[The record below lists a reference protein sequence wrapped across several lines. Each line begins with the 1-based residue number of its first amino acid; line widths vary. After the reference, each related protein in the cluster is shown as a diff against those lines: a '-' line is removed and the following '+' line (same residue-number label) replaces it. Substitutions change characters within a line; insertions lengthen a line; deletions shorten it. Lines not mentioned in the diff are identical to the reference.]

1 MSCEEGR
8 GSQECGNIRL
18 LADSPIASVIITPIC
33 IAAAAVAAVVITARS
48 VAAAISSTI
57 AVLIVVATF
66 IPVTLCIVV
75 APAVAAPVAR
85 VA

>member
-18 LADSPIASVIITPIC
+18 LADSPIASVIITPIF

-48 VAAAISSTI
+48 VAAAISRTI
-57 AVLIVVATF
+57 AVL
-66 IPVTLCIVV
+66 IVV
-75 APAVAAPVAR
+75 APAVAAPVTC